1 MAATLLRYPFHFPPV
16 GASLVVLCALYLLP
30 GLIGHDP
37 WKPDDATQF
46 GVVYALLNDTDWLT
60 LRLAGEAYFDNQPLY
75 YWVAALC
82 AKLLGWLLPL
92 HDGARLATGLFGALL
107 LVAMAGAAREFYG
120 TTTSGTGALLTIG
133 CLGLLVHIHEVQ
145 PQIAVLAASTGVF
158 YGLAAIERRFFAGG
172 VIAGASMGFGFLAG
186 GLYALALMLPLVV
199 IAPLACREL
208 RTREQLAGIAL
219 ALLLGAAIIAGW
231 LGLLN
236 QLRPRAYALWWAQE
250 LASFKPNA
258 DSRRALT
265 GFLALLPWFAW
276 PALPLVFWTI
286 WRRRK
291 ALNVPGVVLPVVGF
305 GVALTLVSSTQ
316 QPRSVNALPLLAPLV
331 LLATPAVATL
341 RRGAANAYDWF
352 AMMTF
357 TLFAA
362 LIWLGWV
369 AMLTGWPPRLARHFV
384 KLEPGFTLQF
394 SLPAF
399 VAALVLTLAW
409 LWLIFASPRSP
420 ERGNVHWAAGV
431 TLMWCLVMALWLP
444 WIEYGK
450 SYRALS
456 QSLAQ
461 TVTKEG
467 ATCVLGRDIGEA
479 QRASFQYFSGI
490 VTRRES
496 AANRAGCP
504 LLLVQSSG
512 RGPEQHPGAGWRK
525 IWEERRPG
533 DRNESFR
540 LYRKE

>member
-1 MAATLLRYPFHFPPV
+1 MAAALLRYPFPFPPA
-16 GASLVVLCALYLLP
+16 GASLAVLCALYLLP

-37 WKPDDATQF
+37 WKPDDATHF
-46 GVVYALLNDTDWLT
+46 GVVYALLSDGDWLT

-82 AKLLGWLLPL
+82 AKLFGWLVPL
-92 HDGARLATGLFGALL
+92 HDAARLATGLFGALL

-120 TTTSGTGALLTIG
+120 ENTSGAGALLTVG

-145 PQIAVLAASTGVF
+145 PQIAVLAASAGVYF
-158 YGLAAIERRFFAGG
+158 GLAAIERRFFAGG
-172 VIAGASMGFGFLAG
+172 VIAGASMGLGFLAG
-186 GLYALALMLPLVV
+186 GLYALALMLPLV
-199 IAPLACREL
+199 ILAPVACRSL
-208 RTREQLAGIAL
+208 RTREGLAGVML
-219 ALLLGAAIIAGW
+219 ALLLGAAIIAAW

-236 QLRPRAYALWWAQE
+236 QLRPKAYGLWWAQE
-250 LASFKPNA
+250 LAGLKPNA
-258 DSRRALT
+258 DSQRVLM

-276 PALPLVFWTI
+276 PALPLMFWTL

-291 ALNVPGVVLPVVGF
+291 ALNVPGVVLPAVGF
-305 GVALTLVSSTQ
+305 GITLTLVSSTQ
-316 QPRSVNALPLLAPLV
+316 EARSVNALPLLVPLA

-357 TLFAA
+357 TLFAV

-369 AMLTGWPPRLARHFV
+369 AMLTGWPPRLARQFA
-384 KLEPGFTLQF
+384 KLEPGFALQF

-399 VAALVLTLAW
+399 VAVLVLTLAW

-450 SYRALS
+450 SYRGLS
-456 QSLAQ
+456 QSLARTLAKQ
-461 TVTKEG
+461 G
-467 ATCVLGRDIGEA
+467 SCVLGRDIGEA
-479 QRASFQYFSGI
+479 QRASFHYFSGI

-496 AANRAGCP
+496 AADCR

-512 RGPEQHPGAGWRK
+512 RGPEQNPGAGWRK